1 VKASTFLASGTARVT
16 AALIWFTASVNVAVG
31 AVHAVANC
39 SGAPPMLLVLTQLN
53 VAGHRRRRPRAS
65 SPVGSLSGIVA
76 ANARP
81 GSEADEHPAAARNSP
96 PSAARRESRRASSRA
111 ASETTSLE
119 EEADEARA
127 VARAARPA
135 RPARPRP
142 RVGARPPRETV
153 AHARIPCAAAVM
165 TSSA

>member
-1 VKASTFLASGTARVT
+1 
-16 AALIWFTASVNVAVG
+16 
-31 AVHAVANC
+31 
-39 SGAPPMLLVLTQLN
+39 MLLVLTQLN

-76 ANARP
+76 ANARM

-135 RPARPRP
+135 RPRP